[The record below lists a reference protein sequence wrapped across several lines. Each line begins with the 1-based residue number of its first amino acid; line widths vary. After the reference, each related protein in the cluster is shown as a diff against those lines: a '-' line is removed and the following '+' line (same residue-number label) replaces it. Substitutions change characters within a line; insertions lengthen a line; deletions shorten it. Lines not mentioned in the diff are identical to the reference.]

1 MSPFTL
7 TKKTKAAVSN
17 SLMPYL
23 LVGTLGL
30 GGGGLGTQ
38 LLGSGI
44 TPQQLEMHMNRL
56 LDKIED
62 LDERLDKLERGLER
76 VEDELDRD
84 RYSKGNAGA
93 DADDDPNYHGPRW
106 DGKPRIWSNW

>member
-1 MSPFTL
+1 MNPFSL
-7 TKKTKAAVSN
+7 GKKAKATIN
-17 SLMPYL
+17 GNLMPLL
-23 LVGTLGL
+23 LVGSLGL
-30 GGGGLGTQ
+30 GGGGLGSQ
-38 LLGSGI
+38 LLTPAI
-44 TPQQLEMHMNRL
+44 TPQQLESHINRL

-76 VEDELDRD
+76 VEDDLDRD